1 MSKHGT
7 EKVRKIRAIPDR
19 QMDFYR
25 RIRNSPEQQKKRKNR
40 KIATGLVLAAIVAAT
55 AVVGVLKYQEVQ
67 YENEN
72 ARLEAFLEDETNIA
86 AADEAKELEKQVQKQ
101 ANKLSDMQNAKANID
116 SYPLVTS
123 QVFKTLE
130 DCCPDKVSITIT
142 GYNSS
147 TGELQFDAVASKVTD
162 VSEVIEVWK
171 TLDIFQSVY
180 FTGYT
185 QDNAQDGYTVKV
197 VCILSENAGRDDESK
212 EETSESVEEMSI
224 GAEETS
230 ESAEETSAEGQAADE
245 N

>member
-1 MSKHGT
+1 MKKNGT
-7 EKVRKIRAIPDR
+7 EKVRKIKAIPDR
-19 QMDFYR
+19 RMDFYR
-25 RIRNSPEQQKKRKNR
+25 RIQNSPEQQKKRRNR
-40 KIATGLVLAAIVAAT
+40 KIAAGLVLAAVVAAT
-55 AVVGVLKYQEVQ
+55 AVVGVLKYQENQ
-67 YENEN
+67 YENEI
-72 ARLEAFLEDETNIA
+72 ARLESFLEDETNVA

-101 ANKLSDMQNAKANID
+101 DSKLSDMQNAKANID

-147 TGELQFDAVASKVTD
+147 TGELQFDAVAPKVTD

-185 QDNAQDGYTVKV
+185 KNNAQDGYTVKV
-197 VCILSENAGRDDESK
+197 VCILSESAGRE
-212 EETSESVEEMSI
+212 SESTE
-224 GAEETS
+224 AES
-230 ESAEETSAEGQAADE
+230 ESAGRQATDE
-245 N
+245 D